1 MAERQAYEA
10 LSPRAILSA
19 NSRQNRTFTS
29 DIKEPH
35 HIKNLLPANLFNFN
49 IKAFVDRYNHQN
61 HHKIIHKVT
70 PAEVYFGRYKAIL
83 DHWQRI
89 KRTPLETLLASQA
102 ARCII
107 LAIRFAKLSIS
118 LSGLCTKDS
127 DDGQTPHHTL
137 TELSEQ
143 KNYNGLH
150 TPGCSWTLH
159 LFWVVWLIADMV

>member
-83 DHWQRI
+83 DH
-89 KRTPLETLLASQA
+89 
-102 ARCII
+102 
-107 LAIRFAKLSIS
+107 
-118 LSGLCTKDS
+118 
-127 DDGQTPHHTL
+127 
-137 TELSEQ
+137 
-143 KNYNGLH
+143 
-150 TPGCSWTLH
+150 
-159 LFWVVWLIADMV
+159 